1 MIQEVRPEYAAD
13 REIARSV
20 PYIQLLTSLA
30 AVAAAEHKGLS
41 VRRCAA
47 GTMCVESVDFEVTG
61 SCRDLE
67 GNDGY
72 TRGFGG
78 G

>member
-1 MIQEVRPEYAAD
+1 MIQKVRPEYAAD
-13 REIARSV
+13 REIAHSV

-41 VRRCAA
+41 IRRCAA
-47 GTMCVESVDFEVTG
+47 GTMCIESMDFEVTG
-61 SCRDLE
+61 SCRNLE
-67 GNDGY
+67 GNNRY
-72 TRGFGG
+72 TRDFGG